1 MLMTDFNGTKTAVA
15 LGTFDGLHK
24 GHMSVINKAVAQR
37 SNGLLPVIL
46 MFSEHPLKVLTGK
59 APKELFDGRI
69 KEREITKTGC
79 TPYTV
84 SFEEIR
90 NMSPEEFVTEI
101 LIKKLNADFISCG
114 FNFRFAKNGMGN
126 TEILSQ
132 LCKKYKIDLEIAQEV
147 DFGSECISSTRIRN
161 AIENGDTETANKM
174 LGRRFSYDFE
184 VVGGDHRGRVLGFP
198 TINQFFTDNFVIP
211 KYGVYA
217 SATLI
222 DGKWYPSV
230 TNIGIRPTIGN
241 SKPRSETCILGF
253 SGDLYGTNTEVALI
267 SYIRPEIKFNDLE
280 ALTEQMKKDSEKA
293 ITIFNPE
300 E

>member
-1 MLMTDFNGTKTAVA
+1 MTDFTETKTAVA

-24 GHMSVINKAVAQR
+24 GHMAVINKAVAQK

-46 MFSEHPLKVLTGK
+46 LFSEHPLKVLTGK

-69 KEREITKTGC
+69 KEREIKKTGC
-79 TPYTV
+79 IPYTV
-84 SFEEIR
+84 SFEDIR
-90 NMSPEEFVTEI
+90 NMSPEDFVNEI
-101 LIKKLNADFISCG
+101 LMKKLNAGFISCG
-114 FNFRFAKNGMGN
+114 FNFRFAKNGNGN
-126 TEILSQ
+126 TKILSE
-132 LCKKYKIDLEIAQEV
+132 LCKEHKIDLEIAQEV
-147 DFGSECISSTRIRN
+147 DFGTECISSTRIRN

-198 TINQFFTDNFVIP
+198 TINQYFTENFVVP

-217 SATLI
+217 SASFV
-222 DGKWYPSV
+222 DGKWYPSM

-241 SKPRSETCILGF
+241 SNPRSETCILGF
-253 SGDLYGTNTEVALI
+253 SGNLYGTNTEVALI
-267 SYIRPEIKFNDLE
+267 SYLRPEIKFSSLDELS
-280 ALTEQMKKDSEKA
+280 EQMKKDSAAA
-293 ITIFNPE
+293 IRIFNTE